1 MNENADDNPGI
12 SETLESYRSG
22 RIGRRELLQSIIA
35 VTGSYTA
42 AHLFLESNGLAAT
55 LISTIEAQNA
65 NVDAETVKYPSGRF
79 EITGYLVKPKG
90 AARHPGVIVIHENRG
105 LNEHIRDVARRFAS
119 EGFVALAPDLLSR
132 VGGTGNTARRPAGPV
147 EEADES
153 GRTAG
158 GVTEAIAS
166 LPLYGVIDDLKASFE
181 FLEKQPTV
189 EATHISSVGFCWG
202 GWRSFTLATALPK
215 LNKAVVFYGSSPD
228 SGFEKVQAS
237 VLAHYAETD
246 ARITGNAIWTKK
258 MMDSANKKFQYYI
271 YPKSDH
277 AFFNDTGNRYN
288 AEASKVAWQR
298 TLEFLRS

>member
-1 MNENADDNPGI
+1 MNEKADEDQRI
-12 SETLESYRSG
+12 SESLQSYRSG

-35 VTGSYTA
+35 VTGSYAA

-90 AARHPGVIVIHENRG
+90 ASRHPGVIVIHENRG

>member
-1 MNENADDNPGI
+1 MNENAEDKERI

-35 VTGSYTA
+35 VMGSYTA
-42 AHLFLESNGLAAT
+42 AHLFLERNGLAAT

-79 EITGYLVKPKG
+79 EITSYLVKPKG
-90 AARHPGVIVIHENRG
+90 TARHPGVIVIHENRG

-132 VGGTGNTARRPAGPV
+132 VGGTANTGRRPAGPV

-158 GVTEAIAS
+158 DVTEAIAS

-181 FLEKQPTV
+181 FLEKQATV

-237 VLAHYAETD
+237 VLAHYAEAD

-258 MMDSANKKFQYYI
+258 MMDSASKKFQYYI
-271 YPKSDH
+271 YPKTDH

-288 AEASKVAWQR
+288 GEASKLAWQR
-298 TLEFLRS
+298 TLEFLRG